1 MITKNAIFYTT
12 EDTELGR
19 SSISNYLRCSVSS
32 VVFKTLKFILPI
44 VGLCLWTSIS
54 AQAQTPAFP
63 EAQGFGAFTKGGRG
77 GEVFIV
83 TTTKDY
89 DVDEPVIKGSFREA
103 IEADMPRT
111 VVFEVSG
118 TIALKRHL
126 IVKDPYITIA
136 GQTAPGAGICIK
148 DYSFLVWADEAII
161 RHLRV
166 RVGDTHRLETDA
178 INIGSVVDNSGQLE
192 DFPSSNVIMDH
203 CSAGW
208 ATDEIFTIGSERTTV
223 QWSIISECL
232 YKSFHPKGGHS
243 MGSIIRGSN
252 GGISMLNNIYVHNN
266 SRNPKLGSD
275 GVSPGAVFDVRNNVF
290 YNWGS
295 TPGYSNDDE
304 HVRINLVGNYY
315 KPGPSTKGNQSI
327 AYRVASELNSIYVAD
342 NYHTNNV
349 AGTQNNEHLVAIK
362 PADGTMN
369 IVATAFPYPSMENR
383 TGEVIYDAVLAG
395 AGATL
400 PRRDPVDE
408 RLVNEIRA
416 GTGFIIHSQKDVGGW
431 PDYKS
436 VKAPVD
442 KDRDGMADKWER
454 THRLNASDPN
464 DHRKDADKDGYT
476 NLEEYL
482 NGTDPNAATSSLQ
495 DYVEFKAT
503 LDEIDTLNVKG
514 YAEAEVYEA
523 AQLEELS
530 KLPEPKVAVRLS
542 DRPEAMAKNLTV
554 VLNDSVEIEM
564 VLVEP
569 GTFLMGS
576 PESEPGR
583 FADEKQ
589 HQVTLT
595 KHYYLAAT
603 PLSTAQYYE
612 VMSKA
617 YVRKYSP
624 VVKKDSKPA
633 TADFHQTVK
642 YMEALSD
649 GSGYKFRLPTEAEWE
664 YACRA
669 GTTTAYFTGDR
680 ISRDY
685 ANYDTREPGLKLGSI
700 EVDRNLPNPW
710 GFYNM
715 PGNHFEW
722 CSDFLAEYPEGPVVD
737 PTGPILG
744 HDKGIHIN
752 SRRALRGGSS
762 GSSWEFVRSAAR
774 YGYKPRVANAIRILL
789 EVEKP

>member
-1 MITKNAIFYTT
+1 MFLLVGSSHPTFFSFCGYWKASRIETMKN
-12 EDTELGR
+12 
-19 SSISNYLRCSVSS
+19 
-32 VVFKTLKFILPI
+32 LKQFILLT
-44 VGLCLWTSIS
+44 VTLCLWASIL

-83 TTTKDY
+83 TTTEDY

-118 TIALKRHL
+118 SIVLKRHL

-136 GQTAPGAGICIK
+136 GQTAPGDGICIK

-192 DFPSSNVIMDH
+192 DFPSSNIIVDH

-232 YKSFHPKGGHS
+232 YKSFHPKGAHS
-243 MGSIIRGSN
+243 MGSIIRGSH
-252 GGISMLNNIYVHNN
+252 GGISILHNIYVHNN

-275 GVSPGAVFDVRNNVF
+275 GVSPGAVFDVRNNIF

-315 KPGPSTKGNQSI
+315 KPGPSTRGNQSI

-342 NYHTNNV
+342 NYHTNN
-349 AGTQNNEHLVAIK
+349 ATGIQKNEHLIAIK

-369 IVATAFPYPSMENR
+369 IVTGAFPYPPMKNR
-383 TGEVIYDAVLAG
+383 TGEEIYDAVLAG

-400 PRRDPVDE
+400 PKRDPVDE
-408 RLVNEIRA
+408 RLVNEIRT
-416 GTGFIIHSQKDVGGW
+416 GTGSIIDSQKAVGGW
-431 PDYKS
+431 PNYKS
-436 VKAPVD
+436 GKAPMD
-442 KDRDGMADKWER
+442 KDRDGMADTWER
-454 THRLNASDPN
+454 IHGLNANDPK
-464 DHRKDADKDGYT
+464 DHRKDADSDGYT

-482 NGTDPNAATSSLQ
+482 NGTDPNGATTSLQ
-495 DYVEFKAT
+495 DFAEFKAT
-503 LDEIDTLNVKG
+503 LDEIDTLNVEG
-514 YAEAEVYEA
+514 YAEAKLYEA
-523 AQLEELS
+523 VQLKALS
-530 KLPEPKVAVRLS
+530 KLPEPKVKVRFS
-542 DRPEAMAKNLTV
+542 DYPEALAKNLAV
-554 VLNDSVEIEM
+554 FLNDSVEIEM

-583 FADEKQ
+583 FANERQ

-595 KHYYLAAT
+595 KHYYLAAM
-603 PLSTAQYYE
+603 PLSNAQYYE

-624 VVKKDSKPA
+624 VVKKDNKPA
-633 TADFHQTVK
+633 QADFHQAIK
-642 YMEALSD
+642 YLEALSE

-664 YACRA
+664 YTCRA

-680 ISRDY
+680 ISRAY
-685 ANYDTREPGLKLGSI
+685 ANYDTREPGIKLGPI
-700 EVDRNLPNPW
+700 EVNKNLPNPW

-715 PGNHFEW
+715 PGNNFEW

-737 PTGPILG
+737 PTGPLQG
-744 HDKGIHIN
+744 GDKIIHIN
-752 SRRALRGGSS
+752 SRRVLRGGSF

-789 EVEKP
+789 EVEKR